1 MNSLSGDKTYLRA
14 LEPTDLE
21 LLYQL
26 ENDQSLWELSN
37 TSTPYSKF
45 VLKQYLEQAHR
56 DIYDVK
62 QLRLVVC
69 QAADD
74 RAVGLIDL
82 FDFDPKHARA
92 GVGIVIFLAEDRGKG
107 FARDALGLLWDYAKK
122 HLQLHQ
128 LYANITQDNVASLK
142 LFESMGF
149 VNSGEKKDWIRSGG
163 GFKTEY
169 FYQLI
174 HEES

>member
-1 MNSLSGDKTYLRA
+1 MKNLSGQAVYLRA
-14 LEPTDLE
+14 LEPEDLG

-26 ENDQSLWELSN
+26 ENDQSLWEVSN
-37 TSTPYSKF
+37 TSTPYSKY

-56 DIYDVK
+56 DIYEVK
-62 QLRLVVC
+62 QLRLAIC
-69 QAADD
+69 TSADD

-92 GVGIVIFLAEDRGKG
+92 GLGIVILLAEDRGQG
-107 FARDALGLLWDYAKK
+107 YAREAISLLWDYVRA

-128 LYANITQDNVASLK
+128 LYANITQDNAGSIH

-149 VNSGEKKDWIRSGG
+149 VKSGSKKDWIRSQG